1 MKTIRKL
8 NIKDWS
14 DYFFTEMVNINDFDS
29 KFFLINDF
37 KSNKDGPVLFNVAY
51 CEENSVPHI
60 AFSNIECIF
69 RKSGI
74 YSYLIFY
81 ESEKNKN
88 MLNRYVSVIEKM
100 KEEIWTFGDEF
111 GNEIFI
117 MRKDFMRFKFKTDDE
132 FAYNQEINIP
142 VCVMSIS
149 SVVQKV
155 DIYYP
160 QFKLHDCFYESE
172 LSSS

>member
-1 MKTIRKL
+1 
-8 NIKDWS
+8 
-14 DYFFTEMVNINDFDS
+14 
-29 KFFLINDF
+29 
-37 KSNKDGPVLFNVAY
+37 
-51 CEENSVPHI
+51 
-60 AFSNIECIF
+60 
-69 RKSGI
+69 
-74 YSYLIFY
+74 
-81 ESEKNKN
+81 
-88 MLNRYVSVIEKM
+88 M